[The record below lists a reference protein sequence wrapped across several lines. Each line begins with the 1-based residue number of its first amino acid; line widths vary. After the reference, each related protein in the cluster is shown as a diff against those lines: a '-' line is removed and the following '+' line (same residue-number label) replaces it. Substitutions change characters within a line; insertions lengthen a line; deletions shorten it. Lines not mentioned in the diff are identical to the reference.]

1 MKTTKKT
8 AAEFTTLNAAQMNEV
23 KGGYW
28 LKIIT
33 GDGRTTIIWV

>member
-1 MKTTKKT
+1 MKTTTKK

-28 LKIIT
+28 LRILT
-33 GDGRTTIIWV
+33 GDGRSTTIWV

>member
-1 MKTTKKT
+1 MKTTNKK

-28 LKIIT
+28 LKILAP
-33 GDGRTTIIWV
+33 DGTATIIWV